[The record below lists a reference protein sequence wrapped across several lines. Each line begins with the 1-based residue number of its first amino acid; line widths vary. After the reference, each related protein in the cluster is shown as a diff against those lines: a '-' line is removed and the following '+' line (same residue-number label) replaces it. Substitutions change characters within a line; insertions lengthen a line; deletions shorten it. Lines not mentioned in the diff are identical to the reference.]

1 MIKTVVTKTIVG
13 AAAATFLTIGV
24 GAPAFASTSAP
35 TATAPKG
42 CVKAEARADK
52 MQKVE
57 VGLEQRLD
65 TLRARDA
72 KARAAHH
79 DDVAHR
85 IERRIDRVQK
95 RHDGLADRIAK
106 IRARC
111 GAAGNVTP
119 SPAPAPQ

>member
-1 MIKTVVTKTIVG
+1 MIHTAATKAIVG
-13 AAAATFLTIGV
+13 AAAATFLTIGA
-24 GAPAFASTSAP
+24 GTPAFASTTSAP
-35 TATAPKG
+35 N

-52 MQKVE
+52 LQKVE
-57 VGLEQRLD
+57 VRLEQRLD

-72 KARAAHH
+72 KAKAAHH
-79 DDVAHR
+79 DDVAQR

-95 RHDGLADRIAK
+95 RHDTLADRISK

-119 SPAPAPQ
+119 SPAPAQ